1 MYQGKR
7 RADGRNRS
15 DLSTSSSDVREISWQ
30 VTKKSW
36 GIWMTLEIY
45 EACITNGF
53 SFSRNIRDAND
64 LGRISFAASGTRPP
78 RLKQNK

>member
-15 DLSTSSSDVREISWQ
+15 HLSTSSGDMREISRQ
-30 VTKKSW
+30 ATKKSW

-45 EACITNGF
+45 EACIANGF
-53 SFSRNIRDAND
+53 PFSRNIRDAND
-64 LGRISFAASGTRPP
+64 LGRVSFAASGTRPP